1 MTALPYATCKTHY
14 QLNIPSEIYIQVAI
28 NFYHV
33 YFSSKDFLG
42 ENNAR
47 FDALEMTSK
56 SKMLQPQIIHN
67 S

>member
-47 FDALEMTSK
+47 FDALEMT
-56 SKMLQPQIIHN
+56 
-67 S
+67 